1 MEHMLMITDL
11 MLDTVLHLP
20 HMIPLHQHM
29 VPQLLAMILQ
39 LPHMSSQLTPME
51 SLMEVMKK
59 RPCPTS
65 PINVGILVLVGLSL
79 LVNLAPGLVAGGKRK
94 RHADGKLRII
104 PQHVPMLLLPIIYN
118 GASILHNTANFQT
131 E

>member
-1 MEHMLMITDL
+1 
-11 MLDTVLHLP
+11 
-20 HMIPLHQHM
+20 
-29 VPQLLAMILQ
+29 
-39 LPHMSSQLTPME
+39 
-51 SLMEVMKK
+51 MEVMKK

>member
-1 MEHMLMITDL
+1 MITDL

-20 HMIPLHQHM
+20 RMIPLHQHM
-29 VPQLLAMILQ
+29 VPQLLAMTLQ

-79 LVNLAPGLVAGGKRK
+79 LL
-94 RHADGKLRII
+94 I
-104 PQHVPMLLLPIIYN
+104 LLPVLSPVEKEKDLLMLSCGLFPSMCQCFYYL
-118 GASILHNTANFQT
+118 SISFFIAQQT
-131 E
+131 FKQSSDN

>member
-1 MEHMLMITDL
+1 MITDL
-11 MLDTVLHLP
+11 MLDTVLQLP
-20 HMIPLHQHM
+20 RMIPLHQHM
-29 VPQLLAMILQ
+29 VPQLLAMTLQ

>member
-1 MEHMLMITDL
+1 MITDL